1 MMGMR
6 LSMALCLC
14 AVLGACSKPNLETG
28 VHFPPDLDAGTVE
41 NELVT
46 FDRSFD
52 VVIPAKQCFSR
63 GDATLMTPPVD
74 CRDAMELHVE
84 VLPIHAFG
92 SNEESG
98 DYYAVRGY
106 AVAHNASLFSDDH
119 IPVTS
124 PYGERIRRTGWY
136 MSSFGLGFQLLD
148 PTGKAVELGTV
159 SFLVTPEPSTTIGST
174 TYRKGFSFSLAPSV
188 TIGTAK
194 VEDPGKLPS
203 WKTVGLGNVNIGF
216 NWEDSSTQNLPD
228 QSVVMSTG
236 TEDRSVSFSLL
247 TNNVEKSIGAKAIPA
262 VARSDQRFD
271 FSFVWHVHSGCYC
284 AKDGDF
290 GNMKMSMSVSPVFKS
305 NFQGDYSFIPTGAS
319 GKDSDSFISFDSF
332 SHEMVCSE
340 TVDLPN
346 MNRIPVG
353 KVRIKNTTRS
363 YLTGISLWRT
373 GEYGAA
379 GDAYSK
385 VKGSYDTNESVVTLT
400 RAGQYDLVY
409 ELVNGDTGES
419 RGRFMIP
426 NFAVEADQTRE
437 LSTMDATRLAV
448 KE

>member
-1 MMGMR
+1 M
-6 LSMALCLC
+6 
-14 AVLGACSKPNLETG
+14 
-28 VHFPPDLDAGTVE
+28 
-41 NELVT
+41 
-46 FDRSFD
+46 
-52 VVIPAKQCFSR
+52 
-63 GDATLMTPPVD
+63 
-74 CRDAMELHVE
+74 
-84 VLPIHAFG
+84 
-92 SNEESG
+92 
-98 DYYAVRGY
+98 
-106 AVAHNASLFSDDH
+106 
-119 IPVTS
+119 
-124 PYGERIRRTGWY
+124 
-136 MSSFGLGFQLLD
+136 
-148 PTGKAVELGTV
+148 

-188 TIGTAK
+188 TIGTAR

-216 NWEDSSTQNLPD
+216 KWEDSSTQNLPD

-305 NFQGDYSFIPTGAS
+305 NFQGDYSFIPTGDS

-332 SHEMVCSE
+332 SHEMVCSA

-400 RAGQYDLVY
+400 RVGQYDLVY

-419 RGRFMIP
+419 RGRFMIR